1 MGSKANPAAI
11 GAFVVGA
18 VALAII
24 GLVVFGS
31 GKLFRQTTA
40 FVCFFTGDVNGLS
53 VGAPVL
59 FKGVRIGSVVAIRI
73 RLGNETGPVNA
84 EVVAQGIRIP
94 VVIEIDHNQFGAQGA
109 TAGLDEKSISH
120 LIDLGLRAQL
130 IAQSLVTGLLA
141 VQLDFHPDTP
151 VTFMLP
157 RDAKP
162 QEIPTIPTQLE
173 QVQSAAQNI
182 LRKIEDMKIDG
193 LVQSA
198 TAAADSFRVLVQ
210 SPGLQQTITD
220 LPATMTNVNDTIRT
234 VREAT
239 TRIERGMDPVFKN
252 LGATA
257 TVTTETLDQARATL
271 ARLDRMVDPTAP
283 VVVELLATLDE
294 FRSAAR
300 SVRLLADFLERN
312 PSAIVRGRAG
322 DRQSTDETR

>member
-1 MGSKANPAAI
+1 MGNKASPAAI

-18 VALAII
+18 IALAVI

-31 GKLFRQTTA
+31 GKLFRQSTQ
-40 FVCFFTGDVNGLS
+40 FVCFFSGDVNGLS

-73 RLGNETGPVNA
+73 RLGNETTPVNA

-94 VVIEIDHNQFGAQGA
+94 VVIEIDHNQFGAQGG

-141 VQLDFHPDTP
+141 VQLDFHPNTP
-151 VTFMLP
+151 VVFMLP
-157 RDAKP
+157 RDAEP

-182 LRKIEDMKIDG
+182 LRRIEEMKIDG
-193 LVQSA
+193 LVRSA
-198 TAAADSFRVLVQ
+198 TEAADSFRVLVQ
-210 SPGLQQTITD
+210 SPGLQQTIAD

-234 VREAT
+234 LRETT
-239 TRIERGMDPVFKN
+239 TRLESGMDPVFKN

-257 TVTTETLDQARATL
+257 TVTTATLDQARATL
-271 ARLDRMVDPTAP
+271 ARLDTMVDPTAP